1 MSLLDSF
8 FAAGPAHIPAK
19 KTIPI
24 VEAKKHARLGA
35 SGAARWTICHLS
47 PRLEDGRPDSSGTA
61 AEIGTIC
68 HDLGEQ
74 CLKLNDDAM
83 LSMALGKK
91 AEVDTKGLVTYRPAS
106 SEIGHIV
113 TEAMVSWS
121 ETYID
126 FIRKMVMS
134 GAKLRVE
141 ARLSIEHITG
151 EADAMGTSD
160 SVLLWPEELCIADLK
175 CGFKRVYAKR
185 VLVGIELDRAP
196 TNKQIAALVS
206 EVLKPNV
213 QLVMYAEAALEDL
226 RKTDAAAAAKIKRIR
241 YIIVQPTL
249 NHIDEHT
256 VDLEEHAEWVQWI
269 REQAVE
275 TRSPFAQAHP
285 GPEQCMYCKA
295 YPCPTAEQ
303 KALEVA
309 FDGFAAL
316 DAERVRQPSVEEL
329 PRLKRLLPMLESY
342 IKYVNGRVYSELSA
356 GRPVPGYKL
365 VPGDEG
371 DRYFDD
377 EDAVRTK
384 LVMAGVPR
392 DSIFTEKLKSPAQ
405 IEKMTKGRNKLP
417 EVVKVWEELQAHIKR
432 DAAGSHKV
440 VEDIDARQAI
450 AVNQAAGFDFTGD
463 TAIDI
468 NKFFT

>member
-1 MSLLDSF
+1 
-8 FAAGPAHIPAK
+8 
-19 KTIPI
+19 
-24 VEAKKHARLGA
+24 
-35 SGAARWTICHLS
+35 
-47 PRLEDGRPDSSGTA
+47 
-61 AEIGTIC
+61 
-68 HDLGEQ
+68 
-74 CLKLNDDAM
+74 
-83 LSMALGKK
+83 MALGKR
-91 AEVDTKGLVTYRPAS
+91 AEVDSKGLVTYRPAT

-113 TEAMVSWS
+113 TEAMVQWS

-185 VLVGIELDRAP
+185 VLVGVDLERAP
-196 TNKQIAALVS
+196 EAMRTKALVS

-226 RKTDAAAAAKIKRIR
+226 RKTDPAAAARVKRIR

-256 VDLEEHAEWVQWI
+256 VDLEEHAAWVQWI
-269 REQAVE
+269 REQAAE
-275 TRSPFAQAHP
+275 THSPFAQAHP

-295 YPCPTAEQ
+295 YPCPEAEKQ
-303 KALEVA
+303 ALQVA

-329 PRLKRLLPMLESY
+329 PKLKRMLPMLDNY
-342 IKYVNGRVYSELSA
+342 IKYINARVYGELSA
-356 GRPVPGYKL
+356 GRPVPGYKM

-377 EDAVRTK
+377 EDAVRTL
-384 LVMAGVPR
+384 LVKAGVPR
-392 DSIFTEKLKSPAQ
+392 DAIIIEKLKSPAQ
-405 IEKMTKGRNKLP
+405 IEKLTKGRNKLP
-417 EVVKVWEELQAHIKR
+417 EAVKVWEELQAHIKR
-432 DAAGSHKV
+432 DPASSNKV
-440 VEDIDARQAI
+440 VEDVDARQAI
-450 AVNQAAGFDFTGD
+450 TVNVAAGFDFEPDPAFTQS
-463 TAIDI
+463 
-468 NKFFT
+468 FFNT

>member
-8 FAAGPAHIPAK
+8 FAAPAHMAPK

-47 PRLEDGRPDSSGTA
+47 PRLEDGQPDSSGTA

-74 CLKLNDDAM
+74 CLKLNDDSP

-91 AEVDTKGLVTYRPAS
+91 ATVDDHGLVTYLPAHAP
-106 SEIGHIV
+106 EGHVI
-113 TEAMVSWS
+113 TEAMIEWVT
-121 ETYID
+121 TYID
-126 FIRKMVMS
+126 FIRKMVMA

-151 EADAMGTSD
+151 EPDAMGTSD
-160 SVLLWPEELCIADLK
+160 SVLHWPEELCIADLK

-185 VLVGIELDRAP
+185 VLIGVELERAP
-196 TNKQIAALVS
+196 EAMKTKALVT

-226 RKTDAAAAAKIKRIR
+226 RKTDPAAAAQIKRMR

-249 NHIDEHT
+249 NHIDEYT
-256 VDLEEHAEWVQWI
+256 VDLEEHAAWVQWI
-269 REQAVE
+269 REQAAA
-275 TRSPFAQAHP
+275 TRSPFAEAHP

-329 PRLKRLLPMLESY
+329 PRLKRLLPMLENY
-342 IKYVNGRVYSELSA
+342 IKYINARVYNELSA

-377 EDAVRTK
+377 EDSVRTL
-384 LVMAGVPR
+384 LVKAGVSR
-392 DSIFTEKLKSPAQ
+392 DQIINEKLKSPAQ
-405 IEKMTKGRNKLP
+405 IEKMTKGRNKVP
-417 EVVKVWEELQAHIKR
+417 EVVKVWDELQAHIKR
-432 DAAGSHKV
+432 DAASSNKV
-440 VEDIDARQAI
+440 VEDVDARQAI
-450 AVNQAAGFDFTGD
+450 KVNPVAGFDFEPDPSFT
-463 TAIDI
+463 
-468 NKFFT
+468 NNFFNV